1 MDEIKRIEQLRKE
14 LHEHNYRYYVLN
26 QPTIG
31 DQEFDFMMHELQDL
45 EAKHPEMADA
55 NSPTQR
61 VGSDLNAEFTQ
72 VEHKYPMLSLAN
84 TQRAG
89 CGRLVRECEE
99 RFGRR
104 GFRGVLRDEIRRIVD
119 LADLRGW

>member
-1 MDEIKRIEQLRKE
+1 MDEKLRIEQLRKE

-45 EAKHPEMADA
+45 EARHPELSDP

-61 VGSDLNAEFTQ
+61 VGSDLNQELQQGA
-72 VEHKYPMLSLAN
+72 HK
-84 TQRAG
+84 
-89 CGRLVRECEE
+89 
-99 RFGRR
+99 
-104 GFRGVLRDEIRRIVD
+104 
-119 LADLRGW
+119 

>member
-1 MDEIKRIEQLRKE
+1 MSDEIQRINQLRKE

-45 EAKHPEMADA
+45 EARHPEMDDP

-61 VGSDLNAEFTQ
+61 VGSDLNAEFKQ
-72 VEHKYPMLSLAN
+72 VTHKYPMLSLALEHGR
-84 TQRAG
+84 QELAEDRRALSAAL
-89 CGRLVRECEE
+89 RLAAPVR
-99 RFGRR
+99 RQPLRA
-104 GFRGVLRDEIRRIVD
+104 VL
-119 LADLRGW
+119 LFA